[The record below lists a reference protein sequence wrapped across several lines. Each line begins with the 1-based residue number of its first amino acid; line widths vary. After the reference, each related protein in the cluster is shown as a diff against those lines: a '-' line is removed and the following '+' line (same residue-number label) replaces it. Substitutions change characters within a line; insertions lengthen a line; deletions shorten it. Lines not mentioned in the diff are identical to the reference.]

1 MVLGGYGLWW
11 TGGGGYPFDGILWW
25 NGGGSWSWYELN
37 GFFLVFFFGFV
48 IWFCVFF
55 FVCDFGV
62 GGCGCEWWW
71 LW

>member
-25 NGGGSWSWYELN
+25 TGGGSWSWYELN
-37 GFFLVFFFGFV
+37 GFFFFGFV

-62 GGCGCEWWW
+62 GGCGCEWWR